1 MQLSYNLKE
10 RERETERERVPFF
23 VAASGK
29 NLQELPS
36 QKTIS
41 QSPHESAVTD
51 HTVQTPT

>member
-23 VAASGK
+23 VAVSGK